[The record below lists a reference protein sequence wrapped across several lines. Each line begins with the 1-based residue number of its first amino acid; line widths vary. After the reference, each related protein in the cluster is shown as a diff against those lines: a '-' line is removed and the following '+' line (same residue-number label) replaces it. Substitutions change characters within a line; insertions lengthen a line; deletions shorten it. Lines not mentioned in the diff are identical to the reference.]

1 MRAEDFL
8 GKGESKMDNSESRLG
23 LERKGTST
31 SHQTL
36 LYEEEGANPDSVRE
50 VWVDSESDEPV
61 IDYGIKYPP
70 K

>member
-1 MRAEDFL
+1 
-8 GKGESKMDNSESRLG
+8 MDNSESRLG